1 MVYWLLKYV
10 LIGPFL
16 RITARPRVVGMEHF
30 PSTGAALFVCNHLSV
45 ADWLFFPLVAP
56 RRLTFLAKSEYF
68 TRPGPIGRL
77 QKAFFELSGQ
87 YPIDRTNADTAQA
100 ALETGERLLL
110 GGDLLVMFPEGT
122 RSPDGRLYRG
132 KTGPARL
139 AMRAGVPLVP
149 VGLVGTGDYLPL
161 DSTLPRPTR
170 VTVRVGEP
178 IDLSPWA
185 GRVGDRA
192 AEREITD
199 LLMERIRDLTG
210 QEYVPDVYGADMKQ
224 LLVAGDDTAV

>member
-1 MVYWLLKYV
+1 MLYWLLKYV
-10 LIGPFL
+10 FIGPFL
-16 RITARPRVVGMEHF
+16 RVTARPRYEGRENF
-30 PSTGAALFVCNHLSV
+30 PTTGAALFVCNHLSV

-68 TRPGPIGRL
+68 TRPGFIGRL

-100 ALETGERLLL
+100 ALETGERLLQ

-149 VGLVGTGDYLPL
+149 VGLIGTGDYIPL
-161 DSTLPRPTR
+161 DSMRPRPTR

-185 GRVGDRA
+185 GRIGDRV

-199 LLMERIRDLTG
+199 LLMERIRELSG
-210 QEYVPDVYGADMKQ
+210 QEYVPDVYGADMKKR
-224 LLVAGDDTAV
+224 LASTDDPAA